1 MPSDAITNTQAH
13 PRRPLMTG
21 AITCNHAQSDAPE
34 EAADDAD
41 PETTAASRGA
51 LNRRWVK
58 KRPPYRLQL
67 SLALKERR
75 LGRCELFRHR
85 TQPLA

>member
-1 MPSDAITNTQAH
+1 
-13 PRRPLMTG
+13 
-21 AITCNHAQSDAPE
+21 
-34 EAADDAD
+34 
-41 PETTAASRGA
+41 
-51 LNRRWVK
+51 VK

>member
-1 MPSDAITNTQAH
+1 MTSDAITNTQA
-13 PRRPLMTG
+13 RK
-21 AITCNHAQSDAPE
+21 HAQSDAPE
-34 EAADDAD
+34 EAADDAN